1 MTTINASDQEV
12 QARYDERAYRVAR
25 LEDIRRRRDSLLE
38 RYPDNPQTRASLT
51 EFYNQLE
58 SDEQPAPRRRFRVDP
73 ELAWTTFIVLVLL
86 VLAVIR

>member
-1 MTTINASDQEV
+1 MTTINASDKQV

-58 SDEQPAPRRRFRVDP
+58 SDEQPAPRRFKIDAG
-73 ELAWTTFIVLVLL
+73 LAWTTFVVLL
-86 VLAVIR
+86 LILRAVIL